1 MTSAAAHTESESLPG
16 VIPVFPLAG
25 ALLLPRARMPLNIFE
40 SRYLAMIRDALE
52 GEGVIGMI
60 QPSDAAEPPAL
71 FDVGCA
77 GRIESCS
84 ETPDG
89 RLLITLAGLCRFKVI
104 EELPATTPYRQIKVD
119 YGPYAGDL
127 LTPLS
132 QAGIDRPALLAAL
145 SDYLD
150 SRNLSV
156 DWDAV
161 DDAGDEALVHSLA
174 AVCPFSVAEKQALIE
189 TESLF
194 ERAETI
200 TTLMTITASEPE
212 EDGQAKP
219 H

>member
-1 MTSAAAHTESESLPG
+1 MQSASDHAESESLPG

-40 SRYLAMIRDALE
+40 SRYLAMVRDALE

-89 RLLITLAGLCRFKVI
+89 RFLITLAGLCRFRAV
-104 EELPATTPYRQIKVD
+104 EELPATTPYRQVKAD
-119 YGPYAGDL
+119 YGPYADDL
-127 LTPLS
+127 QTPMPE
-132 QAGIDRPALLAAL
+132 AGIDRAALLDAL
-145 SDYLD
+145 SGYLE
-150 SRNLSV
+150 SRNLAV

-161 DDAGDEALVHSLA
+161 DGAGDEALVHSLA

-189 TESLF
+189 TASLLK
-194 ERAETI
+194 RARTI
-200 TTLMTITASEPE
+200 TTLMTMAANEPE
-212 EDGQAKP
+212 QDGKARP
-219 H
+219 N